1 MRNLVHF
8 SKRKAGHQNSPWIA
22 VAGLGAAAAFAAPLI
37 SDLGTMRDACFG
49 ASHEVAAGAI
59 QAKVKL
65 SDKPA
70 EAFDLP
76 SIGGKC
82 TRRPPCAP

>member
-1 MRNLVHF
+1 
-8 SKRKAGHQNSPWIA
+8 
-22 VAGLGAAAAFAAPLI
+22 
-37 SDLGTMRDACFG
+37 MRDACFG